1 MVQTDYELLVEMG
14 FPSERAK
21 LAVSKTKGLQ
31 DALEWL
37 DKTQNVPIDEL
48 NDTGSPGQ
56 QTVDTPSSS
65 GGALDADGD
74 KAETTGA
81 AASLKCTDCGKLF
94 SSPERAEFHASRT
107 EHTNFEESTEVIK
120 PLTEEEKKAKLSELR
135 ERLAAKRE
143 AQATVDRQEAKKN
156 EAIRRKKT
164 QDSERMKEE
173 LRKKEQLREV
183 DRRKREKIEDVHA
196 RERVK
201 QQIKEQQEARKRQ
214 AERDKAAREG
224 KFLEEMPQP
233 QKPAEPK
240 VIASHSESRLQLRLP
255 GGQPPLIKTFPA
267 ETTLFEVASAVEIEK
282 GFSPTSFTM
291 TFPRKIFQKGIDFGQ
306 TLKEA
311 GMVPSCALLV
321 N

>member
-1 MVQTDYELLVEMG
+1 V
-14 FPSERAK
+14 PSFTLPGREFSTASS
-21 LAVSKTKGLQ
+21 VF
-31 DALEWL
+31 
-37 DKTQNVPIDEL
+37 L
-48 NDTGSPGQ
+48 ND
-56 QTVDTPSSS
+56 
-65 GGALDADGD
+65 AD
-74 KAETTGA
+74 
-81 AASLKCTDCGKLF
+81 CTI
-94 SSPERAEFHASRT
+94 R

-135 ERLAAKRE
+135 ERWCALALSSASLLTSFRLAAKRD

-201 QQIKEQQEARKRQ
+201 QQIKEQQEARKIQ

-224 KFLEEMPQP
+224 KVFEEKPQP

-255 GGQPPLIKTFPA
+255 GGRPPLVKTFPA
-267 ETTLFEVASAVEIEK
+267 ETTLFEVASAVETEK
-282 GFSPTSFTM
+282 GKYWTAVLLDTFRADVVPGFSPASFTI
-291 TFPRKIFQKGIDFGQ
+291 TFPRKVFQKGIDFGQ